1 MMKWAFSSRIKLL
14 FLILIVYIFIIKH
27 NMNLFSVID
36 TLWPLWVDTHLYPP
50 IRANKT
56 GGIIDRYSN
65 FLWSSSIVTTQ
76 CINVQRRRLTSF
88 FIYMICLFPFV
99 MPVVPKTQNCI
110 NIITMLWIEL
120 LKCSNYT
127 KSEIN

>member
-1 MMKWAFSSRIKLL
+1 
-14 FLILIVYIFIIKH
+14 
-27 NMNLFSVID
+27 MNLFSVID

-65 FLWSSSIVTTQ
+65 FLCSSSIVTTQ

-110 NIITMLWIEL
+110 NIITML
-120 LKCSNYT
+120 
-127 KSEIN
+127 